1 MLGKRFQEH
10 KGHLVNKKEILMK
23 HFKNLMTSIRED
35 FPSIEKDES
44 GSDGFDIDG
53 MWTCIECFR

>member
-1 MLGKRFQEH
+1 
-10 KGHLVNKKEILMK
+10 MK
-23 HFKNLMTSIRED
+23 HFKNLMKSIKDD

-44 GSDGFDIDG
+44 GSDGFDIAG